1 MEGFASRIS
10 SCHVRTASS
19 DVTSVFI
26 ICVCS
31 TRLCDRGFWL
41 VGGLEGMLR
50 STGFGVGEGCLGS
63 FHVCGGEMCMALGN
77 KCSFLM
83 RIRRN
88 GSQDL
93 FLKHQRFSASQHGS
107 FASSS
112 CGLLD
117 QNWGWRKSGI
127 CHDTPFAWGSDA
139 RQRPEIFSMPTL
151 RRRSYTRLFICSLLQ
166 SCVIDFLGVRRT
178 YLSGGENHLPFSP
191 LRPTPPP
198 CYQSKRPPPPTY
210 PSPTALIPQIS
221 ATSSPPNLP
230 PAPYPHTNPPPKHG
244 PLHHNHLA

>member
-1 MEGFASRIS
+1 
-10 SCHVRTASS
+10 
-19 DVTSVFI
+19 
-26 ICVCS
+26 
-31 TRLCDRGFWL
+31 
-41 VGGLEGMLR
+41 MLR

-63 FHVCGGEMCMALGN
+63 FHVCGGEMCVALGN

-93 FLKHQRFSASQHGS
+93 FLKHQRFSASQYGS

-117 QNWGWRKSGI
+117 QNWGRRKSGI

-139 RQRPEIFSMPTL
+139 RQRPEIFSRPTL

-166 SCVIDFLGVRRT
+166 SCVIDFLGVRLT
-178 YLSGGENHLPFSP
+178 YLSGGENHLPFPSPQTSSSTMLSVIASVKSP
-191 LRPTPPP
+191 LPTSHAHHPPNI
-198 CYQSKRPPPPTY
+198 KHPPRLPTSPQLHPHPPKP
-210 PSPTALIPQIS
+210 PSPRTDLLK
-221 ATSSPPNLP
+221 TS
-230 PAPYPHTNPPPKHG
+230 T
-244 PLHHNHLA
+244 